1 MPATSI
7 VKGQNAPLPPGPVQ
21 ITVAMG
27 APSDLSALLVTA
39 NGKVR
44 SDADFVF
51 FNQPDGPGVRCS
63 QPAAGQP
70 WRIDVNPAA
79 VPAEI
84 DQVRIVVNLED
95 PAGRFGTL
103 PPPVATVADVGGN
116 PLINYQATGLDTE
129 SIVIVAELYR
139 RGADWK
145 VRAVG
150 QGYAGGLAD
159 LIRDH
164 GVSVDDDGGHSAPQ
178 PPAAAPAPA
187 APPPP
192 GPGYQQVPPPSPSS
206 FAQPAPGQFPT
217 GGQGQFPPATPGQ
230 FPPAGP
236 GQFPSGPQPQFPAP
250 PQDPYPATT
259 QPQYPQP
266 APGQLPPPAN
276 PAQFQ
281 PPTPAPGYQQAPA
294 AQHQQP
300 GPYQQPPAPQP
311 AAGQPGEVSL
321 VKGRSVSLAK
331 GQRVSLRKEDGG
343 GLTLV
348 RMGLGWDPVKKRG
361 LFGSREIEIDLDAS
375 AVMFADNQGVD
386 IVFYNNLSSK
396 DGSVQHAGDNRTGA
410 GDGDDETIMIDLTRI
425 PAHVTTVM
433 LIVTSYEGQTFEQV
447 ENAFCRLVDHTNGQ
461 ELARYT
467 MAGGMPFTGLVAAK
481 LFREGGGWK
490 LLAIG
495 EGIQGRTPLDAL
507 PALARFL

>member
-1 MPATSI
+1 MPATAL

-51 FNQPDGPGVRCS
+51 FNQPEGPGVRCS

-70 WRIDVNPAA
+70 WRIDVDPAR

-84 DQVRIVVNLED
+84 EQVRIVVNLED
-95 PAGRFGTL
+95 PAGRFGVL
-103 PPPVATVADVGGN
+103 PAPVATVSDAGGN
-116 PLINYQATGLDTE
+116 PLVSYQATGLDTE
-129 SIVIVAELYR
+129 SIVIVAEVYR

-164 GVSVDDDGGHSAPQ
+164 GVSVDDDGGHAAPAQ
-178 PPAAAPAPA
+178 PAAAAPAASAPPVDQPPPA
-187 APPPP
+187 YQQPLAPPAYQQPPAFTPPPAPPPMP
-192 GPGYQQVPPPSPSS
+192 GPPADYQQPGFPPPAPGYP
-206 FAQPAPGQFPT
+206 AAPGQFPQA
-217 GGQGQFPPATPGQ
+217 G
-230 FPPAGP
+230 PPAGYQQPP
-236 GQFPSGPQPQFPAP
+236 GQMPAP
-250 PQDPYPATT
+250 P
-259 QPQYPQP
+259 
-266 APGQLPPPAN
+266 PGQ
-276 PAQFQ
+276 
-281 PPTPAPGYQQAPA
+281 
-294 AQHQQP
+294 
-300 GPYQQPPAPQP
+300 YQQPPAGQYQQP
-311 AAGQPGEVSL
+311 SAGAPGQPGEVSL
-321 VKGRSVSLAK
+321 VKGRSVSLSK
-331 GQRVSLRKEDGG
+331 GQRVSLRKEDGA

-348 RMGLGWDPVKKRG
+348 RMGLGWDPIRKRG
-361 LFGSREIEIDLDAS
+361 LFGNREIEIDLDAS
-375 AVMFADNQGVD
+375 AVLFADREGVD

-410 GDGDDETIMIDLTRI
+410 GDGDDETMMMDLTRI
-425 PAHVTTVM
+425 PAHVTTIM

-447 ENAFCRLVDHTNGQ
+447 QNAFCRLVDHTNGQ

-467 MAGGMPFTGLVAAK
+467 MAGGMPFTGLVMAK

-507 PALARFL
+507 PSLSRFL